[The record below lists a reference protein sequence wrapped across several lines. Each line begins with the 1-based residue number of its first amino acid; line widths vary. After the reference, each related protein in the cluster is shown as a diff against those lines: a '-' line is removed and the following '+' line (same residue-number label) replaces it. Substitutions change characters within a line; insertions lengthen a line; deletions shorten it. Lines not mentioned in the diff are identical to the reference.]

1 MAAAPGNKVYG
12 RLSVMIQY
20 RFLVEKLFDVPAGA
34 FRPVPRV
41 DSAFVRLLPHTVP
54 RAMAQD
60 EGTFAALVVKAFSQ
74 RRKTLRNAL
83 ADYTSAEQLKTLGI
97 DPKLRPEAVSVE
109 DFVRVA
115 NAVAA
120 ARS

>member
-1 MAAAPGNKVYG
+1 MRGC
-12 RLSVMIQY
+12 
-20 RFLVEKLFDVPAGA
+20 
-34 FRPVPRV
+34 
-41 DSAFVRLLPHTVP
+41 
-54 RAMAQD
+54 
-60 EGTFAALVVKAFSQ
+60 FAALVVKAFSQ

-97 DPKLRPEAVSVE
+97 DPKLRPEALAVE